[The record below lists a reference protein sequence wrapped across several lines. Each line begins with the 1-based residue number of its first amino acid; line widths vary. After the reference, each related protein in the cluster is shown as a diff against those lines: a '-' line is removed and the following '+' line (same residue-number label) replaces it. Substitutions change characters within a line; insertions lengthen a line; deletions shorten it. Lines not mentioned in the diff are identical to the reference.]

1 MAIDFRDLN
10 LPQALPPE
18 GLGPFH
24 LFGQE
29 LGPVFIRVYA
39 LSYIVGLLIGWL
51 YCRWL
56 TRRPPHT
63 MSKQQID
70 DFFLWAMLGVVLGG
84 RIGYILFY
92 NPGFFLAHPLQ
103 IFVLWQGGMSFHG
116 GLIGVILAM
125 ILYTRKLRLPFFALA
140 DIVACATPIG
150 LFLGRLANFVNGE
163 LFGRATGTS
172 WGIVFPGGGEAPRH
186 PSQLYEAFLE
196 GIVLFIVMFVLVRFT
211 RAKAK
216 LGVLS
221 GAFLVGY
228 GLCRIGAELFREPD
242 PQLGFLFNAGVTMGQ
257 LLSVPMLIMGT
268 LFVLWAKPAV
278 K

>member
-1 MAIDFRDLN
+1 MSAIPFPGFD
-10 LPQALPPE
+10 PVAVQI
-18 GLGPFH
+18 GPFA
-24 LFGQE
+24 
-29 LGPVFIRVYA
+29 VRWYA
-39 LSYIVGLLIGWL
+39 LSYIAGLLIGWS

-63 MSKQQID
+63 ISKQQID
-70 DFFLWAMLGVVLGG
+70 DFLLWATLGVVLGG

-103 IFVLWQGGMSFHG
+103 MLVVWQGGMSFHG

-125 ILYTRKLRLPFFALA
+125 ILYTRKIGQPFFALA

-163 LFGRATGTS
+163 LYGRETDVA
-172 WGIVFPGGGEAPRH
+172 WAMVFPNDPLHLPRH

-196 GIVLFIVMFVLVRFT
+196 GVVLFIVMFALARFT
-211 RAKAK
+211 SAKGK

-221 GAFLVGY
+221 GAFLIGY
-228 GLCRIGAELFREPD
+228 GICRILAELFREPD
-242 PQLGFLFNAGVTMGQ
+242 AQLGFLFSGITMGQ
-257 LLSVPMLIMGT
+257 LLSVPMLVIGT
-268 LFVLWAKPAV
+268 LFILWAKPATR
-278 K
+278 